1 MDSPVGVG
9 AIPSN
14 DELEFRETTHR
25 DTVTAGRKLQQLSLL
40 LLQEVVTNLPEVSVP
55 KSTPLKVHS
64 SHRHIQL
71 YGSILPASL
80 HSRSPEQCSMPNRLQ
95 HFYQMIFS
103 HFKTKIVKTFSCV

>member
-55 KSTPLKVHS
+55 KSTHLKVHS

-80 HSRSPEQCSMPNRLQ
+80 HSRSPEQCSMPNQLQ
-95 HFYQMIFS
+95 HFYQMIS